1 MSWIFGFV
9 SWFVSRLHLRF
20 SQTGAFIS
28 SRHIRTHE
36 CIIRYDWQTEKLRFS
51 PWLIIQVHDIHV
63 CECAHS
69 HGSGWNDLNQ
79 LLSRLHFRI
88 VSGYFFF
95 IPRDFINS
103 FFVQYYL
110 VRRVVGGEVWHD
122 CCKNLCL
129 ITSRK
134 FPSCTMNCSV
144 EFARIYFVIRLFS
157 VPPHSM
163 LVMSAVTFS
172 SVLIARIFIAVRF
185 VFLFSCVKSFTQD
198 ALNASLLSYPQKSS
212 SSTIAFTNTVLSLS
226 VMVFNFVFLILMGVC
241 ITDLMRWTLIL
252 PIFRW

>member
-1 MSWIFGFV
+1 MHHPIWLTDWEAALQSVAYHTSTWHSCVWMCAFSW
-9 SWFVSRLHLRF
+9 LH
-20 SQTGAFIS
+20 
-28 SRHIRTHE
+28 
-36 CIIRYDWQTEKLRFS
+36 
-51 PWLIIQVHDIHV
+51 
-63 CECAHS
+63 
-69 HGSGWNDLNQ
+69 GWNDLNQ

-144 EFARIYFVIRLFS
+144 EFARIYFVIRLLS

-226 VMVFNFVFLILMGVC
+226 VMVFNFVFVWFWWGFALRI
-241 ITDLMRWTLIL
+241 
-252 PIFRW
+252 